1 MHFVKNLLSVHSC
14 PRRRPGKASLGA
26 SLLLWSLAFWQV
38 VAPSWV
44 RVGQRPPAHLQSP
57 SPKANDSVLLNGSL
71 ALQQG
76 VNMAGQQHLPF
87 VCQASGSVL
96 AVEERRP
103 CTACTP
109 LTLAR
114 PGDTQEMVFTVKLL
128 SLSLRVRGEVGHAI
142 LTQIFSSVCLAWR
155 GVTYHPFLEHHS
167 LLLTF
172 KSISPLFR
180 VVQLSFRTH
189 GPIQWSSTSFLL
201 VVALSLY
208 CSPYHLSFRIKR
220 S

>member
-1 MHFVKNLLSVHSC
+1 
-14 PRRRPGKASLGA
+14 
-26 SLLLWSLAFWQV
+26 
-38 VAPSWV
+38 
-44 RVGQRPPAHLQSP
+44 
-57 SPKANDSVLLNGSL
+57 
-71 ALQQG
+71 
-76 VNMAGQQHLPF
+76 MAGQQHLPF

-114 PGDTQEMVFTVKLL
+114 PGDTQEMVFTVRLL

-180 VVQLSFRTH
+180 LSSCPSGLMGLFSGRLLL
-189 GPIQWSSTSFLL
+189 SSW
-201 VVALSLY
+201 LSPSHYTAPLTT
-208 CSPYHLSFRIKR
+208 CHFELRDPEKNEP
-220 S
+220 